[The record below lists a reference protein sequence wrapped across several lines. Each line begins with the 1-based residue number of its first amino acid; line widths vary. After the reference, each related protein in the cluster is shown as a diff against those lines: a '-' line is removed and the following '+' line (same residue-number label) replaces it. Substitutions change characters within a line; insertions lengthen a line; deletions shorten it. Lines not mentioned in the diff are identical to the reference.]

1 MTDTVISE
9 ISERLAVI
17 RLNRPHRLN
26 AINRELL
33 ADLALA
39 LEAAQSDPDVD
50 VIVLTGEGRAFCA
63 GDDLKEFDDQ
73 VGDRAETTAYV
84 ESIQGITRL
93 IMQRPKPVVGAI
105 NGWAAGGGLEWVA
118 NCDIAVM
125 GETCRCFFPE
135 LALGVFVTGGVTSL
149 LPATIGLQRTKELI
163 MLGEKFDAA
172 AALHM
177 GLVARVVP
185 DDQVLATAMDVA
197 RRLAALPQ
205 PMLRRTKQVLNEG
218 YTNTLDRAM
227 HVETETTVE
236 GFLDPSTAGRVDGVL
251 GG

>member
-26 AINRELL
+26 AINRALL

-39 LEAAQSDPDVD
+39 LESAQSNPVVD

-73 VGDRAETTAYV
+73 VGDRAATTAYV
-84 ESIQGITRL
+84 ESIQDITRL

-135 LALGVFVTGGVTSL
+135 LSLGVFVTGGVTSL
-149 LPATIGLQRTKELI
+149 LPAAIGLQRAKELI

-185 DDQVLATAMDVA
+185 DDQVVATAMDVA

-227 HVETETTVE
+227 QIETDATVD
-236 GFLDPSTAGRVDGVL
+236 GFLDPATAGRVDGVL
-251 GG
+251 RG

>member
-1 MTDTVISE
+1 MTDTVICE
-9 ISERLAVI
+9 TSERVAVI

-33 ADLALA
+33 ADLAAA

-73 VGDRAETTAYV
+73 VGDRDETTAYV
-84 ESIQGITRL
+84 ESIQDITRL
-93 IMQRPKPVVGAI
+93 IMQRPKPVVGAV

-135 LALGVFVTGGVTSL
+135 LSLGVFVTGGITSL
-149 LPATIGLQRTKELI
+149 LPATVGLQRAKELI

-172 AALHM
+172 AALEM

-185 DDQVLATAMDVA
+185 DDQVTATALDIA

-205 PMLRRTKQVLNEG
+205 QMLHRTKQVLNDG
-218 YTNTLDRAM
+218 YTNTLEQAM
-227 HVETETTVE
+227 RVETAATVE
-236 GFLDPSTAGRVDGVL
+236 GFLDPSTQRRVDWAL
-251 GG
+251 RS

>member
-1 MTDTVISE
+1 MTDTVRCE
-9 ISERLAVI
+9 VTERLAVV

-33 ADLALA
+33 ADLAAA
-39 LEAAQSDPDVD
+39 LEEGQSDPEVD

-84 ESIQGITRL
+84 ESIQDITRL

-149 LPATIGLQRTKELI
+149 LPSTIGLQRTKELI

-172 AALHM
+172 AALNM

-218 YTNTLDRAM
+218 YTNTLERAM
-227 HVETETTVE
+227 HIETEATVD
-236 GFLDPSTAGRVDGVL
+236 GFLDPSTAGRVDGAL

>member
-1 MTDTVISE
+1 MTVLVTVTDRIAE
-9 ISERLAVI
+9 V

-26 AINRELL
+26 AINKQLL
-33 ADLALA
+33 ADLAAA
-39 LEAAQSDPDVD
+39 LDTVQSSADVD

-73 VGDRAETTAYV
+73 AGDRDETTAYV
-84 ESIQGITRL
+84 ESIQDITRL
-93 IMQRPKPVVGAI
+93 IMQRPKPVVGAV

-135 LALGVFVTGGVTSL
+135 LSLGVFVTGGVTSL
-149 LPATIGLQRTKELI
+149 LPAQIGLQRTKELI

-172 AALHM
+172 TALSM

-185 DDQVLATAMDVA
+185 DDRVLDTAMGIA
-197 RRLAALPQ
+197 RRLADLPQ
-205 PMLRRTKQVLNEG
+205 PMLRRTKQVLNAG
-218 YTNTLDRAM
+218 YANGLDRAM
-227 HVETETTVE
+227 ADETMACVD
-236 GFLDPSTAGRVDGVL
+236 GFLDPDTSGRVGRVL
-251 GG
+251 DS